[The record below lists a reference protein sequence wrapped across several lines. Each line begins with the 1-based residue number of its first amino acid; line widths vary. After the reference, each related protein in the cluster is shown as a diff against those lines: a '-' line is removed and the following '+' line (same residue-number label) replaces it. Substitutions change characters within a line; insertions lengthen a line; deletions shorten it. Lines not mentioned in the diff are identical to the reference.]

1 MTLVIEAFINF
12 ECKYP
17 PNEIAVNRRLI
28 PTEGDLL
35 LSALAPF
42 RDSQNTLVKIFDL
55 QTPGGRLR
63 GLLNGVS
70 ESPAII
76 IAGERHVGLVAIED
90 ALDQILADVMIGQ
103 PVA

>member
-17 PNEIAVNRRLI
+17 ANENAENWRLI

-42 RDSQNTLVKIFDL
+42 RDSQYAVVKIFDL
-55 QTPGGRLR
+55 ETAGGRLR
-63 GLLNGVS
+63 GLLSGVS
-70 ESPAII
+70 ESPAIV
-76 IAGERHVGLVAIED
+76 IAGKRHVGLVDVND
-90 ALDQILADVMIGQ
+90 ALDRILADVMSGQ

>member
-17 PNEIAVNRRLI
+17 PSAIAESRRLI

-35 LSALAPF
+35 LSTLAPF
-42 RDSQNTLVKIFDL
+42 RDSQTTLVKIFDL

-70 ESPAII
+70 ESPTII
-76 IAGERHVGLVAIED
+76 IAGERHVGLVAVND
-90 ALDQILADVMIGQ
+90 AIDQILGAVLSEQ
-103 PVA
+103 PVP